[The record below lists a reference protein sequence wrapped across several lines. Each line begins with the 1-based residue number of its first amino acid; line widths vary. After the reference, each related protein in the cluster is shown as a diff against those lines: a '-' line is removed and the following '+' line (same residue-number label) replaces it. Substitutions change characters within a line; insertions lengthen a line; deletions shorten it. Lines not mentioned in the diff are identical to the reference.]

1 MVNEDQIVFRYG
13 RGVVYIHLFADDALA
28 PGFAAY
34 LIDVVHSFAGSYSL
48 SDVKPYR
55 RCVNACHT

>member
-1 MVNEDQIVFRYG
+1 MVKEDQIVFRYG